1 MELNEKKTEIMVIT
15 KKKEGEI
22 PTCQI
27 IVNGTLDVF
36 SAGFWFY

>member
-15 KKKEGEI
+15 KKKEDEI

-27 IVNGTLDVF
+27 IVNGTTLKQVK
-36 SAGFWFY
+36 SYK